1 MISVIIPVYNVQDTL
16 ERAVESVQNQTY
28 QNIEVILVNDGS
40 TDSSGQICDELAATD
55 ERIRVIHK
63 PNGGLSSARN
73 AGIEAAKGEFL
84 SFLDSDDYFDANL
97 YKEFSR
103 DLKENPHL
111 ELYIFNV
118 VRVNGAKEEVQEA
131 VRSVSRD
138 KEHNVSLLF
147 DFSGLNFYAWNK
159 IYAKHLFEKVRFP
172 EGKLYEDTMP
182 SYETTSLAKEVVT
195 SAFPGIYYIQ
205 NEGSI
210 VASSFN
216 PKQYDNVTER
226 MRLLQAVQNDFP
238 ALEGKALER
247 LLDGFLSTGYKIATS
262 KKTEETIKYYQILKE
277 DSKKIQPFFRQHK
290 EVSSLKQAA
299 LQLLN
304 INQYLYKN
312 LYKFYLGK

>member
-118 VRVNGAKEEVQEA
+118 VRVNGEIGRAHV
-131 VRSVSRD
+131 
-138 KEHNVSLLF
+138 
-147 DFSGLNFYAWNK
+147 
-159 IYAKHLFEKVRFP
+159 
-172 EGKLYEDTMP
+172 
-182 SYETTSLAKEVVT
+182 
-195 SAFPGIYYIQ
+195 
-205 NEGSI
+205 
-210 VASSFN
+210 
-216 PKQYDNVTER
+216 
-226 MRLLQAVQNDFP
+226 
-238 ALEGKALER
+238 
-247 LLDGFLSTGYKIATS
+247 
-262 KKTEETIKYYQILKE
+262 
-277 DSKKIQPFFRQHK
+277 
-290 EVSSLKQAA
+290 
-299 LQLLN
+299 
-304 INQYLYKN
+304 
-312 LYKFYLGK
+312 